1 MSTKMKGSSVIINLF
16 FNMVVK
22 GGYSTNRMKR
32 GVVRG
37 IKTSFYIQ
45 QLLKNCALLY
55 MGALWAMVHIL
66 NLINFFFMD
75 LHCSVPISLVS
86 GEVKQRTNY
95 TLTTVRINNKSM
107 IRISTNLSLLN

>member
-55 MGALWAMVHIL
+55 MGAPMGNGSYSKFNKFLL
-66 NLINFFFMD
+66 YGFTLF
-75 LHCSVPISLVS
+75 CSNIPSF
-86 GEVKQRTNY
+86 R
-95 TLTTVRINNKSM
+95 
-107 IRISTNLSLLN
+107 